1 MPLAILV
8 IDTFLFSNI
17 FFKYKDVVS
26 ASIPDF
32 IAKIISLILSFSI
45 FSTNDFISI
54 SFGPISSSGDIKPP
68 RT

>member
-32 IAKIISLILSFSI
+32 IAKIISLILKMI
-45 FSTNDFISI
+45 
-54 SFGPISSSGDIKPP
+54 
-68 RT
+68 